1 MKYLLVFF
9 SIFLFSQI
17 SESKNIDT
25 NETFF
30 NWFFTQKNKF
40 PDLNTN
46 QLIWSKHFVSF
57 IERNLNSKKKL
68 YLGMTKN
75 GKKETLSFHL
85 LEVLNGPPEKVEAK
99 DGVLNISGCRHRSC
113 DEKGLVWIDTRSN
126 KEIFVILHYFYDNQK
141 FLSEGNLLIISND
154 FKSAQELPRGFKV
167 DFSKWKKKNKLNNE
181 SRIRFFITP

>member
-1 MKYLLVFF
+1 
-9 SIFLFSQI
+9 
-17 SESKNIDT
+17 
-25 NETFF
+25 
-30 NWFFTQKNKF
+30 
-40 PDLNTN
+40 
-46 QLIWSKHFVSF
+46 
-57 IERNLNSKKKL
+57 
-68 YLGMTKN
+68 MTKY

-99 DGVLNISGCRHRSC
+99 DGVLNISACRHRSC

-154 FKSAQELPRGFKV
+154 FKSVQELPRGFNV